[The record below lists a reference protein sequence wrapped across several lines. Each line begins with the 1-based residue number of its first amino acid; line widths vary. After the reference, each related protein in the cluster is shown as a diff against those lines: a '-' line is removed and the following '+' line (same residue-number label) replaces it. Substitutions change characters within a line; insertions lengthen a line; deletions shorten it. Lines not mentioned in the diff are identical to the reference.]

1 MTAGPHPRTGGRGGS
16 PRGAGASSALVVGCG
31 RVGSRVAVLLREAD
45 VELVLVDRD
54 AARAAR
60 LAEVLGG
67 APHAAGDLDDVPPCD
82 VVVLC
87 VAAGDHV
94 GLARWALTWDAA
106 VVSTS
111 DAGGDVAGLIDL
123 DAEARER
130 GVAVVAGAGFT
141 PGLSCL
147 LARHAANLLDDVDE
161 VHVTKAGT
169 GGPDCA
175 RQHHA
180 ALNGVAVDWREGG
193 WVRRRGGSGRQLAY
207 FPEPVGPR
215 DCYRADVA
223 DAVLLQRAFP
233 TCRRVTARVAATRRD
248 RLTAGLPMLRR
259 PHPEGGPGALRV
271 EVWGR
276 RGGQREV
283 VVYGAVGPPG
293 LVAGTVASMAAGLVA
308 RQQVPVGTSG
318 LAEMADPLP
327 WLAELDARGVRVA
340 SFEGVV

>member
-1 MTAGPHPRTGGRGGS
+1 
-16 PRGAGASSALVVGCG
+16 
-31 RVGSRVAVLLREAD
+31 VLLREAAAD
-45 VELVLVDRD
+45 LVLVDREP
-54 AARAAR
+54 ARARR
-60 LAEVLGG
+60 LGEVLGG
-67 APHAAGDLDDVPPCD
+67 VPQIATDLDEVADRD

-87 VAAGDHV
+87 VAAGDHLA
-94 GLARWALTWDAA
+94 LARWALARNAA

-111 DAGGDVAGLIDL
+111 DAGADVAGLIDL

-180 ALNGVAVDWREGG
+180 ALHGVAVDWREGG
-193 WVRRRGGSGRQLAY
+193 WVRRRAGSGRQLAY
-207 FPEPVGPR
+207 FPDPIGPR

-223 DAVLLQRAFP
+223 DSVLLQRAFP
-233 TCRRVTARVAATRRD
+233 LSRRVTARVAATRRD

-259 PHPEGGPGALRV
+259 PHPEGGPGAVRV

-283 VVYGAVGPPG
+283 VVYGGVGAPG
-293 LVAGTVASMAAGLVA
+293 LVAGTVAAMAVSAVA
-308 RQQVPVGTSG
+308 SHRLPVGTSG
-318 LAEMADPLP
+318 LAEVADPVP

-340 SFEGVV
+340 TFEGVV